1 MAGRRDPSEYIYI
14 VAEVSWD
21 QRKKEGR
28 LTPVAGEVFPQDMY
42 IECSK
47 AIRALPVGTKV
58 RLKVV
63 EKNPKS
69 DDDRPHLYTN
79 YRWNYEIIRD

>member
-1 MAGRRDPSEYIYI
+1 MAGRRDPSEYTFV

-21 QRKKEGR
+21 PRKKEGR
-28 LTPVAGEVFPQDMY
+28 LSPIAGEAFPQDMY

-47 AIRALPVGTKV
+47 MLRALPPTTKV

-63 EKNPKS
+63 VKNPKS
-69 DDDRPHLYTN
+69 EDHSHHLYTS
-79 YRWNYEIIRD
+79 YKWGYEVIG